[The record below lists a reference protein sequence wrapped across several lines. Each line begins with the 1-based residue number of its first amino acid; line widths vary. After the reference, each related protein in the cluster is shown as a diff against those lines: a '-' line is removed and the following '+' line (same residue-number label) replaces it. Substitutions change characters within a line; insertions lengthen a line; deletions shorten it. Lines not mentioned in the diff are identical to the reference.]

1 MTFLAAAA
9 SLGTFAAA
17 NALPLAIGGGAL
29 LGYMGSQGQAEAA
42 REGAQL
48 QYGATQDAAARQR
61 EMFEILNAQQLPYR
75 TAGGGALT
83 SLQEMLPYF
92 TEKQAPYRPFTAE
105 DLKSNLAPNYEFMK
119 QQGLGAT
126 AQSMNPGGGGS
137 NIDLARTKF
146 AEEFAGNAYQNALQ
160 NYMGQQQQGFN
171 QRFTQGQQAF
181 NQDLSAQQQLF
192 NQGQSERTNIY
203 NKLAGM
209 AGIGQTAANQTATLG
224 TGTATNLGNIAIG
237 GATALGAGNIGAANV
252 MAGGYQN
259 IGNAA
264 TLASMLRPQGTAAQ
278 PVNYSG
284 QGPAQEPGYFGSA
297 IRLG

>member
-29 LGYMGSQGQAEAA
+29 LGYMGSKGQADAA
-42 REGAQL
+42 TQAAQM

-61 EMFEILNAQQLPYR
+61 EMFDILNAQQLPYR
-75 TAGGGALT
+75 TAGTGALT
-83 SLQEMLPYF
+83 SLQQMLPYF

-126 AQSMNPGGGGS
+126 AQAMNPGGGGS

-146 AEEFAGNAYQNALQ
+146 AEDYAGNAYQNALQ
-160 NYMGQQQQGFN
+160 NYMLQQQN
-171 QRFTQGQQAF
+171 V
-181 NQDLSAQQQLF
+181 F

-203 NKLAGM
+203 NKLSNL
-209 AGIGQTAANQTATLG
+209 AGIGQTATTNIG
-224 TGTATNLGNIAIG
+224 NVGVGTAGNLGQLAIG
-237 GATALGAGNIGAANV
+237 GATALGAGNIGAANA

-264 TLASMLRPQGTAAQ
+264 TLASLLSPQGSSYSPSQIANSNAMNVPAYAQ
-278 PVNYSG
+278 PL
-284 QGPAQEPGYFGSA
+284 GSEFDQYRV
-297 IRLG
+297 RLG

>member
-29 LGYMGSQGQAEAA
+29 LGYLGSQGQAEAA
-42 REGAQL
+42 KEGAQL

-61 EMFEILNAQQLPYR
+61 EMFDILNEQQLPYR

-126 AQSMNPGGGGS
+126 AQAMNPGGGGS
-137 NIDLARTKF
+137 NIDLARIKF
-146 AEEFAGNAYQNALQ
+146 AEDYAGNAYQNALA
-160 NYMGQQQQGFN
+160 NYLSQQQNIFN
-171 QRFTQGQQAF
+171 QA
-181 NQDLSAQQQLF
+181 
-192 NQGQSERTNIY
+192 QSEKTNIY
-203 NKLAGM
+203 NKLSNL
-209 AGIGQTAANQTATLG
+209 AGIGQTATTNIG
-224 TGTATNLGNIAIG
+224 NVGIGTAGNLGQLAIG

-252 MAGGYQN
+252 MAGGLQG

-278 PVNYSG
+278 PAVDYSLG
-284 QGPAQEPGYFGSA
+284 SGAQGLTLGGGNQGLRFAPA
-297 IRLG
+297 

>member
-1 MTFLAAAA
+1 MTWIAAAL
-9 SLGTFAAA
+9 SSVGTFIGA
-17 NALPLAIGGGAL
+17 NALPLALGGSAL
-29 LGYMGSQGQAEAA
+29 LGYAGSKGQAEAA
-42 REGAQL
+42 KEGAQL
-48 QYGATQDAAARQR
+48 QYGATQDAARQQR
-61 EMFEILNAQQLPYR
+61 EMFDILNAQQLPYR

-126 AQSMNPGGGGS
+126 AQAMNPGGGGS
-137 NIDLARTKF
+137 NIDLARIKF
-146 AEEFAGNAYQNALQ
+146 AEDYAGNAYQNALA
-160 NYMGQQQQGFN
+160 NYMSQQQN
-171 QRFTQGQQAF
+171 I
-181 NQDLSAQQQLF
+181 F
-192 NQGQSERTNIY
+192 NQGQSEKANIY
-203 NKLAGM
+203 NKLSNL
-209 AGIGQTAANQTATLG
+209 AGIGQTATTNIG
-224 TGTATNLGNIAIG
+224 NVGVGTAGNLGQLAIG

-264 TLASMLRPQGTAAQ
+264 TLASMLRPQSPAQ

-284 QGPAQEPGYFGSA
+284 QTSAPEPGYFGSA
-297 IRLG
+297 ISPIRIA

>member
-1 MTFLAAAA
+1 MTWVA
-9 SLGTFAAA
+9 
-17 NALPLAIGGGAL
+17 LAIGGGAL

-61 EMFEILNAQQLPYR
+61 EMFDILNAQQLPYR

-126 AQSMNPGGGGS
+126 AQAMNPGGGGS
-137 NIDLARTKF
+137 NIDLARIKF
-146 AEEFAGNAYQNALQ
+146 AEDYAGNAYQNALQ
-160 NYMGQQQQGFN
+160 NYMSQQQN
-171 QRFTQGQQAF
+171 V
-181 NQDLSAQQQLF
+181 F
-192 NQGQSERTNIY
+192 NQGQSEKTNIY
-203 NKLAGM
+203 NKLSNL
-209 AGIGQTAANQTATLG
+209 AGIGQTATTNIG
-224 TGTATNLGNIAIG
+224 NVGIGTAGNLGQLAIG

-252 MAGGYQN
+252 MAGGLQG

-278 PVNYSG
+278 PAVDYSLG
-284 QGPAQEPGYFGSA
+284 SGAQGLTLGGGNQGLRFAPA
-297 IRLG
+297 

>member
-1 MTFLAAAA
+1 MTFLAAGA
-9 SLGTFAAA
+9 SLATFAAA

-29 LGYMGSQGQAEAA
+29 LGYLGSQGQASAA
-42 REGAQL
+42 SKGAQL
-48 QYGATQDAAARQR
+48 QYDATQDAAARQR

-83 SLQEMLPYF
+83 SLQSMLPYF
-92 TEKQAPYRPFTAE
+92 TEQQPGYKPFTAA

-119 QQGLGAT
+119 QQGLRAT
-126 AQSMNPGGGGS
+126 AQAMNPGGGGS

-146 AEEFAGNAYQNALQ
+146 AEDYAGTAYQNALQ
-160 NYMGQQQQGFN
+160 NYMSQQQN
-171 QRFTQGQQAF
+171 V
-181 NQDLSAQQQLF
+181 F

-203 NKLAGM
+203 NRLSNL
-209 AGIGQTAANQTATLG
+209 AGIGQTATTNIG
-224 TGTATNLGNIAIG
+224 NVGIGTASNLGQLGIG
-237 GATALGAGNIGAANV
+237 GATALGAGNIGAANA
-252 MAGGYQN
+252 MAGGLQG

-284 QGPAQEPGYFGSA
+284 QAPAQEPSYFGSA